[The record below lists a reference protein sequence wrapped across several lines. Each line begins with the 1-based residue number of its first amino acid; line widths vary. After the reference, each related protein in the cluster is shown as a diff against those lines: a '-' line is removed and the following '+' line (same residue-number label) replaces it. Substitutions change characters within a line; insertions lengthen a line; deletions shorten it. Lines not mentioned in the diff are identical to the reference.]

1 MKPRLHFIYRMGRN
15 VAVCVFCFSLVFFLW
30 NWLDTKI
37 RRNSEEIQL
46 ASLVNHA
53 WHCDQERWQDLN
65 FGKQVW
71 RPWQMRRQII
81 VMIQGALR
89 GWFHYWLVLEDTS
102 PSDQVAHVLLL
113 LQPFS
118 HLCAKCRAALRA
130 PWSVNAKTSWTTS
143 HLLSDICVFAASNR
157 VTENVRL
164 FSRNRILPNL
174 RFLSF
179 LQGYWYCFVS
189 LKEKHYNI
197 FSSLN
202 ISPLLFAGFWFG
214 LMGVFLSVVMLYQKS
229 CFLNKAKAQKS
240 SVFSA
245 VT

>member
-15 VAVCVFCFSLVFFLW
+15 VAVCVLCFSLVFFLW
-30 NWLDTKI
+30 NWLHTKI

-46 ASLVNHA
+46 ASLVNHT
-53 WHCDQERWQDLN
+53 WCCDQERWQDLN

-102 PSDQVAHVLLL
+102 SSNQVAHVLLL

-179 LQGYWYCFVS
+179 LQGYWYFVS

-202 ISPLLFAGFWFG
+202 ISPLHFG
-214 LMGVFLSVVMLYQKS
+214 LVWWGFFVCSHAVPKIMFFEQSQSSEIKSVQFCYIGI
-229 CFLNKAKAQKS
+229 
-240 SVFSA
+240 
-245 VT
+245 